1 MARTD
6 QSRDWRARLSPSL
19 GELESLGIEAFACL
33 PERFRCLCCDLTVQV
48 ADFPEDQ
55 VIEDMGLESP
65 FELLCLLEG
74 RGINE
79 RFCVPTGKITNRI
92 TLFRR
97 AILDYWS
104 ENEETLG
111 DIISH
116 VLIHEIGHHFG
127 LSDEDMEAVEEAAE

>member
-1 MARTD
+1 M
-6 QSRDWRARLSPSL
+6 RLSPSL
-19 GELESLGIEAFACL
+19 GEMESLSIEAFARL
-33 PERFRCLCCDLTVQV
+33 PEKFRHLCCDLNIQV

-55 VIEDMGLESP
+55 VIDDMGLESP
-65 FELLCLLEG
+65 FELLGLLEG
-74 RGINE
+74 RGIGE
-79 RFCVPTGKITNRI
+79 RFSMTSDAAGNQI

>member
-6 QSRDWRARLSPSL
+6 QSRDWGLRLSPSL
-19 GELESLGIEAFACL
+19 GEVESLSIEAFARL
-33 PERFRCLCCDLTVQV
+33 PANFRRLCSDLKIKVI
-48 ADFPEDQ
+48 DFPEDQ
-55 VIEDMGLESP
+55 IVEDLGLESP
-65 FELLCLLEG
+65 FELLGLIEG
-74 RGINE
+74 QGVGE
-79 RFCVPTGKITNRI
+79 RFSMMTGEICNRI

-97 AILDYWS
+97 PILDYWS

>member
-6 QSRDWRARLSPSL
+6 QSRDWRTRLAPTL
-19 GELESLGIEAFACL
+19 PELESLSREAFAFL
-33 PERFRCLCCDLTVQV
+33 PEKFRLLCGELTIQI

-65 FELLCLLEG
+65 FELLCLFEG
-74 RGINE
+74 NRQGA
-79 RFCVPTGKITNRI
+79 RFSVISDNSVNCI

-97 AILDYWS
+97 AILDYWA

-111 DIISH
+111 EIISH
-116 VLIHEIGHHFG
+116 VFIHEIGHHFG
-127 LSDEDMEAVEEAAE
+127 LSDEDMDALEAAAE